1 MDACICLI
9 EFSITAMAGF
19 VCLLALCVC
28 VCVCVIFTSPI
39 TSLMDSGTHGLNQIP
54 PLNSSKKEYVFNNFN
69 NFNNFLLFK
78 ES

>member
-1 MDACICLI
+1 
-9 EFSITAMAGF
+9 
-19 VCLLALCVC
+19 
-28 VCVCVIFTSPI
+28 
-39 TSLMDSGTHGLNQIP
+39 MDSGTHGLNQIP